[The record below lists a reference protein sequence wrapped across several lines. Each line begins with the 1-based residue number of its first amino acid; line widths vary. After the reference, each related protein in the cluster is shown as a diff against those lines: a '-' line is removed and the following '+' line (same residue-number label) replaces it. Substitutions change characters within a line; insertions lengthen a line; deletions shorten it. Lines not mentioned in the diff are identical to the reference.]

1 MLAVLSILGMIVL
14 DQAVKLWAVRVL
26 ASIGD
31 IPLINGIFHLTYV
44 ENRGSAKGAVHG
56 IDADCTGCGKH
67 CTLARNH
74 PDKNRE
80 MVDVSVVWRCSWEL
94 Y

>member
-31 IPLINGIFHLTYV
+31 ITLINGIFQD
-44 ENRGSAKGAVHG
+44 RK
-56 IDADCTGCGKH
+56 
-67 CTLARNH
+67 
-74 PDKNRE
+74 
-80 MVDVSVVWRCSWEL
+80 SVV
-94 Y
+94 